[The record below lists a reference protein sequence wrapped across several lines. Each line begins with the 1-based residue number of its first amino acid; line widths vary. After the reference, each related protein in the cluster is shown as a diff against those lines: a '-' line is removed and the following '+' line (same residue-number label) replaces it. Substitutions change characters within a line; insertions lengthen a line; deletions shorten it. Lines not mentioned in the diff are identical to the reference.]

1 MSACICTSFIFSF
14 RLKKIEAESLTHEVK
29 ANELLQSLQ
38 QTERE
43 LNQKEMKYL
52 RDQKDLQQKLADAEE
67 TIRHTEEH
75 CDSLTR
81 ELQTKQACISSLQ
94 EELSQATENLAKEC
108 AGNQQLYN
116 RLQNLE
122 DRSFS
127 KSKIHISSLTD
138 LTNINLDVDLDTLN
152 QDELLEHCL
161 DLRGRFEKAVLEI
174 RAIKRELRQSYA
186 KYDALEL
193 KNLSLQRDL
202 ESVKYEAQ
210 TEHAQMVARIDHLT
224 SKLASAEKQI
234 RSKSKERR
242 SLSLKG
248 KKLHI
253 HTNSSIEVLNK
264 WLSKSFVNHVYIK
277 INSFFLI
284 FSEETLFLFQALTKN
299 EPVVSVEL
307 LL

>member
-29 ANELLQSLQ
+29 ANELLHSLQ

-264 WLSKSFVNHVYIK
+264 WLSK
-277 INSFFLI
+277 
-284 FSEETLFLFQALTKN
+284 
-299 EPVVSVEL
+299 
-307 LL
+307 